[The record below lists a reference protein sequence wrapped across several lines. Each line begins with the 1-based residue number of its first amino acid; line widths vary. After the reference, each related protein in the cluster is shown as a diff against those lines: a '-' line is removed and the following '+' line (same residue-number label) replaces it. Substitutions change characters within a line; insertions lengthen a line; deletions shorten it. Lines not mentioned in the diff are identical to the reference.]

1 VSQRAFDNLDALSMF
16 DDDDGKNDA
25 TPEPRSASRDLSDN
39 FYSGTFGFV
48 KHTEKVDLRLPPE
61 LRNAVELER
70 QRMSERV
77 GREVKTSAVI
87 RAILEKRLLQKRR
100 AA

>member
-1 VSQRAFDNLDALSMF
+1 
-16 DDDDGKNDA
+16 
-25 TPEPRSASRDLSDN
+25 
-39 FYSGTFGFV
+39 V
-48 KHTEKVDLRLPPE
+48 KHAEKVDLRLPPE

-70 QRMSERV
+70 QRMSKRAGKEL
-77 GREVKTSAVI
+77 KTSAVV

>member
-1 VSQRAFDNLDALSMF
+1 
-16 DDDDGKNDA
+16 
-25 TPEPRSASRDLSDN
+25 LSDN
-39 FYSGTFGFV
+39 FDSGTVGFV

-70 QRMSERV
+70 QRMSKRA
-77 GREVKTSAVI
+77 GKEVKTSAVV
-87 RAILEKRLLQKRR
+87 RTILEKRLLQKRR